1 MSKESSVPAV
11 FFDGL
16 DQITYANGVVRL
28 HLSQSRGE
36 VAEQVGVVL
45 VPLSVIPALVQD
57 LQNAHTQFSTEP
69 GQVGAPFGGGF
80 GAAAPSSP
88 GADFL
93 ATIPKLT

>member
-1 MSKESSVPAV
+1 MSKESPVPAI

-36 VAEQVGVVL
+36 VAEPVGVVL
-45 VPLSVIPALVQD
+45 VPLSVLPALAQD
-57 LQNAHTQFSTEP
+57 LQAAHTQFSVEP
-69 GQVGAPFGGGF
+69 GSVGAPLGGGF
-80 GAAAPSSP
+80 GGSSP